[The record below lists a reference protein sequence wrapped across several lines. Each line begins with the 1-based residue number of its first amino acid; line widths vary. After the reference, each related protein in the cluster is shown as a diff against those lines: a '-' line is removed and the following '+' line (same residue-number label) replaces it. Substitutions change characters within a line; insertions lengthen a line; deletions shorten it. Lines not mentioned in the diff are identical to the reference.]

1 MNREP
6 PSPDCGPRVDLHS
19 HSTYSDG
26 ENSPQEVARFAAE
39 AGLAAHAL
47 TDHDCLDGLR
57 AFRDAAA
64 GFEPVCGVEVSARYE
79 KADVHVL
86 GLFVDPD
93 DRTLR
98 GRLEDMARAREDRLV
113 TMVERLNRLGIEIT
127 EEHVRRHSPQG
138 TVGRPHVAMA
148 LVAMGT
154 VPSVD
159 EAFRVYLR
167 RKRPGYVP
175 RPGPSPREVIDWIHG
190 AGGVA
195 VLAHPGLLR
204 RREWIDVFAEWGLDG
219 IEVWHPK
226 HTPRT
231 RAAVT
236 AAARRLD
243 LVPSGGSDYHGP
255 SVGDS
260 QIGQE
265 PVPLE
270 SLECLRRRR
279 P

>member
-1 MNREP
+1 
-6 PSPDCGPRVDLHS
+6 
-19 HSTYSDG
+19 
-26 ENSPQEVARFAAE
+26 VARLARE
-39 AGLAAHAL
+39 AGLAALAL
-47 TDHDCLDGLR
+47 TDHDCLDGWD
-57 AFRDAAA
+57 AFQAAA
-64 GFEPVCGVEVSARYE
+64 DRFEPVCGVEVSARYE
-79 KADVHVL
+79 KADIHIL
-86 GLFVDPD
+86 GLFVDPGD
-93 DRTLR
+93 ATLR
-98 GRLEDMARAREDRLV
+98 ARLEDMARTREERLR
-113 TMVERLNRLGIEIT
+113 TMVERLNRLGVELT
-127 EEHVRRHSPQG
+127 EEQVRRQSPLG

-159 EAFRVYLR
+159 EAFRLYLR
-167 RKRPGYVP
+167 SKRPAYVP
-175 RPGPSPREVIDWIHG
+175 RPGPSPREAIAWIHG
-190 AGGVA
+190 AGGAA

-226 HTPRT
+226 HTPKT
-231 RAAVT
+231 RAAMT
-236 AAARRLD
+236 LAARRLD

-279 P
+279 R